1 MAFTAK
7 EKSDYKPIPEGTH
20 RAVSSAL
27 VDLGLQDAFGIPKP
41 QLMIRFEFPD
51 LRANR
56 IENGV
61 QIDEPMV
68 KWQFYTNSLNKK
80 ANLRRDLDGWR
91 GRGFTKEELEGFDV
105 RNVIGHACQISI
117 IHDNSGDRV
126 KDKINNI
133 SKLMGDGA
141 KPLPELEVISYSRD
155 EGEIQQWNLLPEW
168 IQEKINQQLDD
179 DISPPPVQV
188 DDDSFEDDDVPFD
201 QEEA

>member
-7 EKSDYKPIPEGTH
+7 EKSDYKPILEGTH

-27 VDLGLQDAFGIPKP
+27 VDIGLQDAFGAVKP

-51 LRANR
+51 LRVKRAD
-56 IENGV
+56 NGV
-61 QIDEPMV
+61 QTDEPMV

-105 RNVIGHACQISI
+105 RTVIGHACQISI

-126 KDKINNI
+126 RDKINTI
-133 SKLMGDGA
+133 SKLMGDGT
-141 KPLPELEVISYSRD
+141 KPLPELEVIRYSREED
-155 EGEIQQWNLLPEW
+155 ETSQWDLLPEW
-168 IQEKINQQLDD
+168 IQEKIDQQVVD
-179 DISPPPVQV
+179 DIAIPPATAEVIP
-188 DDDSFEDDDVPFD
+188 FEDDDVPF
-201 QEEA
+201 